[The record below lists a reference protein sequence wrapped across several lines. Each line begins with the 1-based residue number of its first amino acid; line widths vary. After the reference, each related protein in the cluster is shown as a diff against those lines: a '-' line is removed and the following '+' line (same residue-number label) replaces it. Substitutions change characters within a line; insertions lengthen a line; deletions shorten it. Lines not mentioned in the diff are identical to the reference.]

1 MSGKPGGMEMYN
13 PSGPNMGCSGISIM
27 ANGKPKLI
35 FIIRNGGVRG
45 AAVRESGEFTHED
58 RQWDT
63 DFFLQGSFQ
72 KHFKAYHLL
81 VNGKYAYDFLHYL
94 SDPRKD
100 VTTMYVNNHFRQHE
114 LYFSAAN
121 MFSILP
127 FWSADISVDFQ

>member
-1 MSGKPGGMEMYN
+1 MSDAPNTPGTRV
-13 PSGPNMGCSGISIM
+13 PSHGTNRFGT
-27 ANGKPKLI
+27 
-35 FIIRNGGVRG
+35 R
-45 AAVRESGEFTHED
+45 
-58 RQWDT
+58 
-63 DFFLQGSFQ
+63 
-72 KHFKAYHLL
+72 
-81 VNGKYAYDFLHYL
+81 YAYDFLHYL